1 MFVIIK
7 KQKHMEKTDSSPLS
21 RQALYA
27 DKKQWNQFL
36 SIFLLAV
43 GVGFTVAGIIF
54 FFAYNWEELPKF
66 AKLGIVEVLL
76 VASVLLATFTH
87 WNKLVKQILL
97 TEATF
102 LIGTLFAVFGQI
114 YQTGAD
120 AYDLFL
126 GWTLFTILWA
136 VAIRFAPLWLTFIG
150 LLCTTIWL
158 YNIQI
163 ASANS
168 WEMTLLANAVTW
180 ICALTTIIT
189 EWMSV
194 KGHLDRNNRWFVS
207 LLSLATIIHTSF
219 LLMMAICE
227 ENAILDVMRVNYR
240 VPDLQGFYKVNAFID
255 ETTVDLTCPLPGTE
269 IHYTTGGSMPT
280 RESALYDGALE
291 VEETTDFAFR
301 TFRPDGSPSD
311 VVRTKYVKAPYAEA
325 VTAPAAL
332 QSGLKAVWHDFRGNL
347 CADIEAA
354 PVKGEYVVESVSIPE
369 EVKGNIGLVLTG
381 YLEVPA
387 DGIYTFALL
396 SDDGSTLMLDGEL
409 LGDNDGAH
417 SPVEII
423 VQKAL
428 KAGLHPIEVRY
439 FDCNGGVLQMELVN
453 EKGEKE
459 VLPSTWLKHE

>member
-54 FFAYNWEELPKF
+54 FFAYNWDELPKF

-76 VASVLLATFTH
+76 IASVLLVTFTR

-97 TEATF
+97 TGATF

-163 ASANS
+163 ANTNS

-180 ICALTTIIT
+180 ICALTTVIT
-189 EWMSV
+189 EWMSI
-194 KGHLDRNNRWFVS
+194 KRSFGQQQS
-207 LLSLATIIHTSF
+207 LVCQSSF
-219 LLMMAICE
+219 TGYYYTYQFS
-227 ENAILDVMRVNYR
+227 VN
-240 VPDLQGFYKVNAFID
+240 D
-255 ETTVDLTCPLPGTE
+255 
-269 IHYTTGGSMPT
+269 
-280 RESALYDGALE
+280 
-291 VEETTDFAFR
+291 
-301 TFRPDGSPSD
+301 
-311 VVRTKYVKAPYAEA
+311 
-325 VTAPAAL
+325 
-332 QSGLKAVWHDFRGNL
+332 GNL
-347 CADIEAA
+347 RREC
-354 PVKGEYVVESVSIPE
+354 
-369 EVKGNIGLVLTG
+369 
-381 YLEVPA
+381 
-387 DGIYTFALL
+387 
-396 SDDGSTLMLDGEL
+396 
-409 LGDNDGAH
+409 H
-417 SPVEII
+417 I
-423 VQKAL
+423 VCSSHKHPPFL
-428 KAGLHPIEVRY
+428 FSAGLWYGWKVKKACSI
-439 FDCNGGVLQMELVN
+439 
-453 EKGEKE
+453 
-459 VLPSTWLKHE
+459 WLSFRLLR

>member
-97 TEATF
+97 TGATF

-158 YNIQI
+158 YNCQCQ
-163 ASANS
+163 
-168 WEMTLLANAVTW
+168 LLGN
-180 ICALTTIIT
+180 
-189 EWMSV
+189 
-194 KGHLDRNNRWFVS
+194 
-207 LLSLATIIHTSF
+207 
-219 LLMMAICE
+219 
-227 ENAILDVMRVNYR
+227 
-240 VPDLQGFYKVNAFID
+240 
-255 ETTVDLTCPLPGTE
+255 
-269 IHYTTGGSMPT
+269 
-280 RESALYDGALE
+280 
-291 VEETTDFAFR
+291 DFAGQCSNLDMCLNNDHHGMDECKRSF
-301 TFRPDGSPSD
+301 GQQ
-311 VVRTKYVKAPYAEA
+311 
-325 VTAPAAL
+325 
-332 QSGLKAVWHDFRGNL
+332 QSLVCQSSFTGYYYTYQFSVNDGNL
-347 CADIEAA
+347 RRECHIVCSSHKHPPFILCGTLVWMESKK
-354 PVKGEYVVESVSIPE
+354 PVLSGYHSVCCVNDSIDYIHIT
-369 EVKGNIGLVLTG
+369 KR
-381 YLEVPA
+381 
-387 DGIYTFALL
+387 
-396 SDDGSTLMLDGEL
+396 S
-409 LGDNDGAH
+409 
-417 SPVEII
+417 
-423 VQKAL
+423 
-428 KAGLHPIEVRY
+428 
-439 FDCNGGVLQMELVN
+439 
-453 EKGEKE
+453 
-459 VLPSTWLKHE
+459 

>member
-102 LIGTLFAVFGQI
+102 LM
-114 YQTGAD
+114 
-120 AYDLFL
+120 

-227 ENAILDVMRVNYR
+227 ENAILS
-240 VPDLQGFYKVNAFID
+240 VPLISTLLLFSAGLWYGWKVKSLFYLAIIPF
-255 ETTVDLTCPLPGTE
+255 
-269 IHYTTGGSMPT
+269 
-280 RESALYDGALE
+280 
-291 VEETTDFAFR
+291 
-301 TFRPDGSPSD
+301 
-311 VVRTKYVKAPYAEA
+311 
-325 VTAPAAL
+325 AAL
-332 QSGLKAVWHDFRGNL
+332 MILLTTFISQSGLRD
-347 CADIEAA
+347 
-354 PVKGEYVVESVSIPE
+354 
-369 EVKGNIGLVLTG
+369 
-381 YLEVPA
+381 
-387 DGIYTFALL
+387 
-396 SDDGSTLMLDGEL
+396 
-409 LGDNDGAH
+409 
-417 SPVEII
+417 
-423 VQKAL
+423 VQ
-428 KAGLHPIEVRY
+428 IFFY
-439 FDCNGGVLQMELVN
+439 GGVIVITGTTLLIYII
-453 EKGEKE
+453 
-459 VLPSTWLKHE
+459 LHLKKQWYGTEA

>member
-97 TEATF
+97 TGATF

-158 YNIQI
+158 HNIQI

-194 KGHLDRNNRWFVS
+194 KCQS
-207 LLSLATIIHTSF
+207 SF
-219 LLMMAICE
+219 
-227 ENAILDVMRVNYR
+227 
-240 VPDLQGFYKVNAFID
+240 
-255 ETTVDLTCPLPGTE
+255 
-269 IHYTTGGSMPT
+269 
-280 RESALYDGALE
+280 
-291 VEETTDFAFR
+291 
-301 TFRPDGSPSD
+301 
-311 VVRTKYVKAPYAEA
+311 
-325 VTAPAAL
+325 
-332 QSGLKAVWHDFRGNL
+332 
-347 CADIEAA
+347 
-354 PVKGEYVVESVSIPE
+354 
-369 EVKGNIGLVLTG
+369 TG
-381 YLEVPA
+381 YY
-387 DGIYTFALL
+387 YTYQFSVNDDNLRRECHIVCSSHKHPPFILCGTLVWMESKKPVL
-396 SDDGSTLMLDGEL
+396 SGYHSVCCV
-409 LGDNDGAH
+409 NDSIDYIH
-417 SPVEII
+417 ITKRS
-423 VQKAL
+423 
-428 KAGLHPIEVRY
+428 
-439 FDCNGGVLQMELVN
+439 
-453 EKGEKE
+453 
-459 VLPSTWLKHE
+459 